1 MIFHLIVLLVD
12 IVLINLLFAGAACL
26 LHWIPAELK
35 PWVVWN
41 VSYFVSV
48 IAFKPYAQL
57 RNSKTEQVAVR
68 SLYAS
73 ILMVLMAL
81 LTIWVDP
88 TVDSVIW
95 KGLVIFICTYITMF
109 LGRLCSRSL
118 IKGLRRK
125 GIDNKVVVFVGAG
138 HNLAYL
144 YDCMMTDLS
153 IGYKVLGYFE
163 DQPSTHLPEKLE
175 RLGKVNQVIE
185 WLQNNHVDSL
195 YCNLPSSRS
204 AEIVEIINFCDK
216 HFIHFYSVPNVRNYI
231 HRAMEVEMVEDM
243 PVLTLRNEPLQIW
256 YNRLFKRAFDIL
268 VSFIFIV
275 GFFWWIYII
284 VAIITK
290 ITMPGP
296 VLFKQKRNG
305 ILGEEFTCLKF
316 RSMKVNADADRL
328 QATKDDPRKT
338 KWGDIMRKT
347 NIDELPQFLN
357 VLMGDMSIVGPRP
370 HMLLHTE
377 EYSALIDKYMLR
389 HWVKPGITGWAQV
402 TGARGETH
410 ELWQM
415 EERIKKDIWYIEN
428 WSPYLDI
435 KIMIKT
441 VTNIFKG
448 DKQAY

>member
-1 MIFHLIVLLVD
+1 MIFHIVVLLVD
-12 IVLINLLFAGAACL
+12 FVLINVLYFVVAGL
-26 LHWIPAELK
+26 LHWIPNELK
-35 PWVVWN
+35 LWVIWN
-41 VSYFVSV
+41 VSYVVGV

-68 SLYAS
+68 SLYSSLLMAV
-73 ILMVLMAL
+73 MVLM
-81 LTIWVDP
+81 TIWIDP
-88 TVDSVIW
+88 AVDSAIW
-95 KGLVIFICTYITMF
+95 KGIVIFVWIYLAVF
-109 LGRLCSRSL
+109 LGRLFSRSL
-118 IKGLRRK
+118 IKNLRRK
-125 GIDNKVVVFVGAG
+125 GIDNNVVVYVGAG

-144 YDCMMTDLS
+144 YDCMMSDLS

-163 DQPSTHLPEKLE
+163 DQPSTHLPQKLE
-175 RLGKVNQVIE
+175 RLGTVDQVID
-185 WLQNNHVDSL
+185 WLSNNYVDSL

-204 AEIVEIINFCDK
+204 DEIIQIINYCDK

-231 HRAMEVEMVEDM
+231 HRAMEVEMIEDM
-243 PVLTLRNEPLQIW
+243 PVLTLRKEPLQLW
-256 YNRLFKRAFDIL
+256 YNRMFKRAFDIL

-305 ILGEEFTCLKF
+305 LLGEEFTCLKF
-316 RSMKVNADADRL
+316 RSMKVNADADKV

-338 KWGDIMRKT
+338 KWGNIMRKT

-377 EYSALIDKYMLR
+377 EYSALIDKYMVR

-441 VTNIFKG
+441 VTNVFKG